1 MKLFARRDE
10 KSGQAAEW
18 FTRMRSGHM
27 TSPDDKSWE
36 EWIARGSDNL
46 AAYENVELAWEISE
60 ELRDRPAIKTLLRE
74 ADLELTR
81 AVGTPVWRRLFGAG
95 LSLRAAAAVAAVVL
109 ICAVTAVF
117 VVTRVSVTEY
127 ASGVGEQKTVTLP
140 DNSTLS
146 LNTGTRVQV
155 RYSRGLRRIDLLA
168 GEAAFVVTHDSQ
180 RPFEVRALHGATTAI
195 GTEFDVQI
203 TGTTATVSVLKGA
216 VLVRPSD
223 TLSAATF
230 TQVSAGQAVDYTVE
244 GGTSAIRGADAGKLR
259 GWLAQRIVFSDVTLA
274 DALADYNRYTNT
286 PIVIGDPALRGRR
299 INGVFRIGDQA
310 AFINAL
316 EQGLHVTA
324 TPEGTGIVL
333 QPR

>member
-10 KSGQAAEW
+10 KPGHAAAW
-18 FTRMRSGHM
+18 FARVRSGNM
-27 TSPDDKSWE
+27 TAPDDKSWE
-36 EWIARGSDNL
+36 EWMAHGSDNL

-60 ELRDRPAIKTLLRE
+60 ELRDRPAIKALLRD
-74 ADLELTR
+74 ADLRLAR
-81 AVGTPVWRRLFGAG
+81 AGTPARRGLFGAG
-95 LSLRAAAAVAAVVL
+95 LSWRAGAAAAAAIL

-117 VVTRVSVTEY
+117 FVTRVSVTEY

-146 LNTGTRVQV
+146 LNTGTHVQV
-155 RYSRGLRRIDLLA
+155 RYSRSLRRIDLLA
-168 GEAAFVVTHDSQ
+168 GEAAFAVIHDSR
-180 RPFEVRALHGATTAI
+180 RPFEVRALHGATTDV

-203 TGTTATVSVLKGA
+203 AGTTATVSVLKGA

-223 TLSAATF
+223 TLNAATF
-230 TQVSAGQAVDYTVE
+230 TQVSAGQAVDYTAE
-244 GGTSAIRGADAGKLR
+244 GSTSAIRGADAGKVH

-274 DALADYNRYTNT
+274 DALADYNRYTKT
-286 PIVIGDPALRGRR
+286 PIAIGDPALGGRR
-299 INGVFRIGDQA
+299 INGVFRMGDQA

-324 TPEGTGIVL
+324 RTEGAGIVL

>member
-1 MKLFARRDE
+1 MKLFARHYG
-10 KSGQAAEW
+10 KPSQAAEW
-18 FTRMRSGHM
+18 FARLRSGHM
-27 TSPDDKSWE
+27 TSPDDKAWE
-36 EWIARGSDNL
+36 EWMARGPDNL
-46 AAYENVELAWEISE
+46 TAYENVELAWEISE
-60 ELRDRPAIKTLLRE
+60 ELRDRPKIESLLRE
-74 ADLELTR
+74 ADLTLTR
-81 AVGTPVWRRLFGAG
+81 SAGAPPSRGLFGGRVSWRAG
-95 LSLRAAAAVAAVVL
+95 AALAAVVL
-109 ICAVTAVF
+109 VCAVTAVF

-127 ASGVGEQKTVTLP
+127 ASGVGEQRTVTLP

-155 RYSRGLRRIDLLA
+155 RYSHGLRRIDLLA
-168 GEAAFVVTHDSQ
+168 GEAAFAVTHDSE
-180 RPFEVRALHGATTAI
+180 RPFEVRALHGATTAV

-223 TLSAATF
+223 TLNTATF
-230 TQVSAGQAVDYTVE
+230 TQVSAGQAVDYTAE
-244 GGTSAIRGADAGKLR
+244 GSTSAIRSADGGKVH

-274 DALADYNRYTNT
+274 DALADYNRYTKT
-286 PIVIGDPALRGRR
+286 PIVIGDPALGERR

-316 EQGLHVTA
+316 EQGLHVSA
-324 TPEGTGIVL
+324 TPDGPSIVL